1 MPSKKTTSAKTI
13 AIIGGGP
20 AGLMAAE
27 VIAAAGFS
35 VELFDAMPSVGRKFL
50 LAGVGGM
57 NITHA
62 EDSSAFLGRYGKASA
77 DLAPMMADF
86 GANELTAWVH
96 GLGIETFIGSSGRVF
111 PIEMKA
117 APLLR
122 AWLARLKACGIKFH
136 VRHRWLGWD
145 ANKAL
150 RFSNPT
156 GEISRTFDAVVLALG
171 GASWAKLGSD
181 GAWVPLLAEQGV
193 SVEPLKPSNCGF
205 DVAWS
210 THLTDKFAGAPI
222 KTVAAAARQHDAKKA
237 GEFVLTQ
244 GGVEG
249 SLVYALS
256 SQLRDDI
263 AESGTATLWLDLVP
277 QKSLARITE
286 ELSQPRGA
294 DSMANHLRR
303 KLGIEGVK
311 AGLLREIVSKE
322 DFAQPAKL
330 AAAIK
335 SLPIT
340 LIAPRPIDE
349 AISSA
354 GGVTFAGLDANLML
368 SQAPGVFC
376 AGEMLDWEAPTGGY
390 LLTACFSSGRAAGLG
405 AVNWLN
411 SANQVATKKTAK
423 AEAKLETVEVA
434 AKPARK
440 AAKPKVAVEVV
451 DVTSAP
457 APTEQAAPVVKP
469 KRASKVKVAE
479 VEIETEVKAAKSKRA
494 VKAKIAPEAEVI
506 VTDAAEIVA
515 EVAKPKRTRKAA
527 EPAAPVAS
535 EADAVPAK
543 PKRVRKTSQE

>member
-1 MPSKKTTSAKTI
+1 MPRKKPPQNKTV

-27 VIAAAGFS
+27 VVAAAGFA
-35 VELFDAMPSVGRKFL
+35 VDVFDAMPSVGRKFL

-62 EDSSAFLGRYGKASA
+62 EDSVSFLGRYGKASA
-77 DLAPMMADF
+77 DLAPMIAQF
-86 GANELTAWVH
+86 GANERTAWVH
-96 GLGIETFIGSSGRVF
+96 GLGIDTFIGSSGRVF
-111 PIEMKA
+111 PMEMKA

-122 AWLARLKACGIKFH
+122 AWLARLKTSGVKFH

-145 ANKAL
+145 ANKLL
-150 RFSNPT
+150 RFSNPE
-156 GEISRTFDAVVLALG
+156 GEISRTFDAVILALG

-193 SVEPLKPSNCGF
+193 DVAPLKPSNCGF

-210 THLTDKFAGAPI
+210 SHLADKFAGAPV
-222 KTVAAAARQHDAKKA
+222 KTVAAAARPHDAKKA

-263 AESGTATLWLDLVP
+263 AENGTATLWLDLVP

-322 DFAQPAKL
+322 DFMQAAKL

-354 GGVTFAGLDANLML
+354 GGVTFTGLDSHLML

-405 AVNWLN
+405 AVEWLS
-411 SANQVATKKTAK
+411 SAKQSAAKKPAKAKEKPEAKEKTEAK
-423 AEAKLETVEVA
+423 AEVNEVA

-440 AAKPKVAVEVV
+440 AAKPKVAEVV
-451 DVTSAP
+451 DAAVAEAIAQPKRATKAKTADIEVEAKP
-457 APTEQAAPVVKP
+457 AKP
-469 KRASKVKVAE
+469 KRAAKAVAE
-479 VEIETEVKAAKSKRA
+479 VTADVAA
-494 VKAKIAPEAEVI
+494 
-506 VTDAAEIVA
+506 D
-515 EVAKPKRTRKAA
+515 VAKPKRSRKVA
-527 EPAAPVAS
+527 EPVTS
-535 EADAVPAK
+535 EAETAAAK
-543 PKRVRKTSQE
+543 PKRVRKSSQE